1 VPYSLVSAATLG
13 FDLVRLPA
21 GRLVA
26 DTLLTGLLADGAA
39 LGRLAAVHPSVGLAP
54 DQRRVLAVRGRKAR
68 ELAAA
73 VPHVRDAGADRAAVL
88 VAQLEQGTIGD
99 APTLERLLREDILG
113 AEHPNLAL
121 VGPEA
126 ADAAT
131 DVLADAAVGWWAA
144 GVLPP
149 LVRRE
154 LTEPLE
160 RAGLPPAHPAVV
172 DLGPASGEL
181 CELLADLSE
190 LGPDGRTAWRV
201 AVDAGR
207 AAHRPWAAA
216 MHEASWAAHVS
227 GRTRTLATAHLFAVQ
242 AFLDG
247 GFDGRDGA
255 AGIWNAVAGCVQG
268 TVMADLLDA
277 RSLAVLTAPLA
288 RLAG

>member
-1 VPYSLVSAATLG
+1 MPYSLVSAATLG

-39 LGRLAAVHPSVGLAP
+39 LGRLAAVHPSMGLGP

-99 APTLERLLREDILG
+99 APTLERLLREDVLG
-113 AEHPNLAL
+113 AEHPNLPV
-121 VGPEA
+121 VGQDA

-181 CELLADLSE
+181 CDLLADLRE
-190 LGPDGRTAWRV
+190 LGPDGRAAWRV

-216 MHEASWAAHVS
+216 LHEASWGAHVS
-227 GRTRTLATAHLFAVQ
+227 GRTRTLATAHVFAVQ

-255 AGIWNAVAGCVQG
+255 AGVWNAVAGCVQG
-268 TVMADLLDA
+268 TAMADLLDA
-277 RSLAVLTAPLA
+277 RSLAVLRAPLT
-288 RLAG
+288 RLS